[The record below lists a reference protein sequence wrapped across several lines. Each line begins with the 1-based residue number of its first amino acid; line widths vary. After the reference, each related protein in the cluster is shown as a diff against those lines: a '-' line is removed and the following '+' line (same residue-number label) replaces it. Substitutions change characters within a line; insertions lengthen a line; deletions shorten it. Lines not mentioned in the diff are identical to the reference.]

1 MEHIKNFANLAENFS
16 AEFPDLAKLSH
27 LYILSSLF
35 DGGGVYNFLSAFPS
49 TFAWHLLNSQNIFSS
64 EKQVKELAKYLIH
77 TILTNIKS
85 NPPEYKSLNTL
96 IKELSIHEPQAVKV
110 ESRPTT
116 PEQPNS
122 IEEFLTQPR
131 VPDYYEV
138 EGNWYSIDWY
148 SLSDSAT
155 SKFTEFEINK
165 ALVNPQY
172 LYPSESVES
181 LLAEVADPA
190 PKQVIYNPTCGIG
203 SLFVELEKHYPNH
216 NFEYYGCVDNRF
228 SELLCEANLYANGIK
243 AEIKLANIL
252 EVGKAREYLLF
263 ETKKAQRLVKRL
275 EKESDKW
282 WSLFDKQAGDSV
294 KADIAIAISTFGNK
308 LFKGDLDKNI
318 FPDTYDSTRIEYPQI
333 EEMISSLKKTGK
345 AIIVVPDNFLFSTK
359 GKSLRKKYLSLDLIE
374 RVVSLPHNAFK
385 PHNSIR
391 TSIIVFNKNKANKNT
406 IFFDGKDAR
415 FEESEVTVD
424 SIVSDHNSDLRVSR
438 YALKEKKEVES
449 ILSKYPPDEV
459 KRIKDLIDS
468 SISGYNYSPDNRIVE
483 DSSENLPYVR
493 VKDLSNSNK
502 DFTLDVSKVERVI
515 SREKARK
522 KTVIDFSAVL
532 VSKIAPKLK
541 PTLFDF
547 AGQPIVIGSDV
558 IALQVKEDVNVEYF
572 LTQLYSRLVQIQVE
586 MMSSG
591 TIINRISAQDFLNIQ
606 IILPPLDEQQREV
619 SEVRPLIVEKL
630 SAEERIIEVEFDIVA
645 SINHSLKNK
654 LAVINNDYDTLV
666 RFLRR
671 KERKKETIIF
681 SDPISANA
689 VGDDIDTIEVIT
701 SRLKTNLSDASKV
714 FNNALKIQKQNLK
727 KDVVELVKFFKEEVK
742 PLYAGKNFSIEVN
755 VKSGLKLNV
764 WLDKDAFKD
773 VIENLI
779 ENAKSHGFVDDEKNY
794 RIVFELSKLE
804 DPDDVDR
811 KTSTQY
817 AKIVYKNDGKP
828 FPKNFSFEDYKQFSN
843 KAGRT
848 QGTGIGGY
856 VINKMID
863 LHDGKLNFIAPSDD
877 FTVEFEI
884 ILPLED

>member
-1 MEHIKNFANLAENFS
+1 MEHVKNFANLAE
-16 AEFPDLAKLSH
+16 
-27 LYILSSLF
+27 ILSAKFHLSKSEVSLYLLALIQRSFKNLDPHIVTFATNSNHLVESGVLDWDTLRSIEDSGFINFETF
-35 DGGGVYNFLSAFPS
+35 DKDKLRKFSEYLITEYLKSVNIIFPSSDFLSFIANLATESSLELHSPDDYKTHLPPIIDSSESFNLNDKNDVGRLISLSFSHPNPNYRTDRDTEWSIYVANVGTGDVVIKLVEKLEKEGISKNCYVVGEEPDEILNFLTDFNYFTHNVCKNTQTNDNP
-49 TFAWHLLNSQNIFSS
+49 L
-64 EKQVKELAKYLIH
+64 E
-77 TILTNIKS
+77 TIS
-85 NPPEYKSLNTL
+85 N
-96 IKELSIHEPQAVKV
+96 H
-110 ESRPTT
+110 
-116 PEQPNS
+116 
-122 IEEFLTQPR
+122 
-131 VPDYYEV
+131 
-138 EGNWYSIDWY
+138 
-148 SLSDSAT
+148 
-155 SKFTEFEINK
+155 
-165 ALVNPQY
+165 
-172 LYPSESVES
+172 
-181 LLAEVADPA
+181 
-190 PKQVIYNPTCGIG
+190 GIG
-203 SLFVELEKHYPNH
+203 LDDEIQIAISIPPFNNIPQQELQKLYKFVGSTEKIY
-216 NFEYYGCVDNRF
+216 F
-228 SELLCEANLYANGIK
+228 SELAYIELMLKRVSER
-243 AEIKLANIL
+243 
-252 EVGKAREYLLF
+252 GKVIAVVRNEFLSSRKSKVFRE
-263 ETKKAQRLVKRL
+263 
-275 EKESDKW
+275 
-282 WSLFDKQAGDSV
+282 
-294 KADIAIAISTFGNK
+294 
-308 LFKGDLDKNI
+308 
-318 FPDTYDSTRIEYPQI
+318 
-333 EEMISSLKKTGK
+333 
-345 AIIVVPDNFLFSTK
+345 
-359 GKSLRKKYLSLDLIE
+359 KYLKNDWVEKIIA
-374 RVVSLPHNAFK
+374 LPRDFVNY
-385 PHNSIR
+385 PIDISV
-391 TSIIVFNKNKANKNT
+391 IVFNKSKLEKGFV
-406 IFFDGKDAR
+406 IFDGSEDKFEKTEIGIEEIFSNDA
-415 FEESEVTVD
+415 
-424 SIVSDHNSDLRVSR
+424 DLRVSR
-438 YALKEKKEVES
+438 YAAKEGKELAT
-449 ILSKYPPDEV
+449 ILSKYPPNEV
-459 KRIKDLIDS
+459 KKIKDLIDW

-541 PTLFDF
+541 PTLFNF

-558 IALQVKEDVNVEYF
+558 IALKVKEDINIDYF

-586 MMSSG
+586 MMRSG
-591 TIINRISAQDFLNIQ
+591 TVINRISAQDFLNIQ

-619 SEVRPLIVEKL
+619 SEIRDLIVEKL
-630 SAEERIIEVEFDIVA
+630 SAEERISDVEFDIVA

-689 VGDDIDTIEVIT
+689 IGDDIDTIEVIT

-727 KDVVELVKFFKEEVK
+727 KDVVDLVKFFKEEVK

-804 DPDDVDR
+804 DSDDVDR
-811 KTSTQY
+811 RTATQY
-817 AKIVYKNDGKP
+817 ARIIYKNDGKP

-856 VINKMID
+856 VINKMVD
-863 LHDGKLNFIAPSDD
+863 LHDGKLNFITPSDD